1 MADQPKIA
9 VQTPA
14 PNQTSQVL
22 AVAGALALEWAAP
35 FAQITVGGDAEFIV
49 QPHVE
54 CIGGLFRLDAERK
67 ARLLD
72 AGIQATHEEAS
83 ARNIVEAA
91 DGSWNLAS
99 ATDPWSSAG
108 LAIGAASFSA
118 SSPAGKRLAEAL
130 VITEPDSPDAVD
142 LLEQSQSWALREI
155 EKIVAEMGK
164 QQPRRLLNLLL
175 EAVATAENLAD
186 SYSIL
191 RARYKRDIEIMS
203 ENQ

>member
-1 MADQPKIA
+1 MRIRD
-9 VQTPA
+9 
-14 PNQTSQVL
+14 
-22 AVAGALALEWAAP
+22 
-35 FAQITVGGDAEFIV
+35 
-49 QPHVE
+49 
-54 CIGGLFRLDAERK
+54 R
-67 ARLLD
+67 D
-72 AGIQATHEEAS
+72 AGIQATHEEAK
-83 ARNIVEAA
+83 ACIIVEAA

-108 LAIGAASFSA
+108 LAMGATSFSA

-164 QQPRRLLNLLL
+164 QQSRRLLNLLL

>member
-1 MADQPKIA
+1 M
-9 VQTPA
+9 
-14 PNQTSQVL
+14 
-22 AVAGALALEWAAP
+22 GA
-35 FAQITVGGDAEFIV
+35 T
-49 QPHVE
+49 
-54 CIGGLFRLDAERK
+54 
-67 ARLLD
+67 
-72 AGIQATHEEAS
+72 
-83 ARNIVEAA
+83 
-91 DGSWNLAS
+91 
-99 ATDPWSSAG
+99 
-108 LAIGAASFSA
+108 SFSA

-164 QQPRRLLNLLL
+164 QQSRRLLNLLL